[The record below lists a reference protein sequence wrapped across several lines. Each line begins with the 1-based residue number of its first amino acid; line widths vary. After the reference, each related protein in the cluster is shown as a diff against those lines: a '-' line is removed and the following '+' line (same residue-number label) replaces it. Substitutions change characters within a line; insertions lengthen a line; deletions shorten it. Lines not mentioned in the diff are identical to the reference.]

1 VIDLEEA
8 PVPSP
13 KLIPFESPK
22 TIEPRLLE
30 VVPAEIF
37 TGEGAA
43 VPAAAVTFVPSYPKV
58 TPPALPK
65 APEISLPTAFR
76 VNR

>member
-1 VIDLEEA
+1 LTVAVIDLEEA

-22 TIEPRLLE
+22 TIEPRLFE
-30 VVPAEIF
+30 AVPAEIF

-43 VPAAAVTFVPSYPKV
+43 VPAAAV
-58 TPPALPK
+58 ALPK
-65 APEISLPTAFR
+65 APETSLPTRFKVTR
-76 VNR
+76 